1 MSGCQ
6 AEKLSFQVKED
17 TKQDLKSD
25 TLPALLVVAQFLPR
39 WVAPQPPAWPP
50 PAASPLLS
58 SRPP

>member
-39 WVAPQPPAWPP
+39 
-50 PAASPLLS
+50 
-58 SRPP
+58 